1 MSHDR
6 LPIVSE
12 AVVAAFCGE
21 VNETQDFEKTTW
33 KRLQIEQPVLSKTV
47 DEFMHS
53 IAGSGKDLELMAYA
67 FVLTYRLLESQ
78 VDAESMI
85 GMFAPEQPES

>member
-47 DEFMHS
+47 DEFMH
-53 IAGSGKDLELMAYA
+53 LELMAYA